1 MSRST
6 YNELGHAP
14 FLQFLARM
22 HPAPCICLSFVNS
35 PLTVLIWNSCL
46 VSWLWVVQCACHD
59 DGHFQ

>member
-46 VSWLWVVQCACHD
+46 VS
-59 DGHFQ
+59 